1 MVGEYWYCAAKL
13 LHQHVLGGVE
23 TLFKL
28 VGSERHEEEAQET
41 LAQLGRLVKVA
52 MPDTLSDLMKAM
64 RRQVSRALAGR
75 RILANA
81 KDRVTCFLVVPEYGC
96 FGFPDEVNCRADL
109 PIVVES
115 KYITQLPGGPWPD
128 HSVQTAVYMMGLEAL
143 GFEQPHGVLRYCERQ
158 SGKAVT
164 FKVVLDQELREKVR
178 QAALGTR
185 AILKR
190 KMRPLPT
197 SNRRKC
203 QVCEYRVLCP
213 WRRDIENYHAP
224 YFFDIET
231 DLRGRVIWAIGA
243 YSSKDFQLKR
253 FFAERLSNEKRI
265 LRKFVEYIGQEP
277 EAPVFSF
284 SGSDFDYRIL
294 NDRLQHYGMSLSQH
308 HIFTDI
314 CTRLRYA
321 GVSGT
326 LEEIAASVGYAY
338 RHPELKGGAAW
349 SYYERYLKSKNP
361 RFKREAR
368 RILLEYNAEDVIA
381 LLKICANHPEPFE
394 ESLFPGPRSPD
405 IVQFLQEIYRRL
417 GRKIV
422 RTRPGRRREVEVR
435 FTSRNLQELQRIA
448 EALKSIGYSAKIGP
462 DKNAY
467 AVRLY
472 GFHANDFLTAI
483 GYRE

>member
-13 LHQHVLGGVE
+13 LPQHILGGVE
-23 TLFKL
+23 TFSKL
-28 VGSERHEEEAQET
+28 VGSERHEERAQET
-41 LAQLGRLVKVA
+41 LAQLGRLVKVS
-52 MPDTLSDLMKAM
+52 MPDTVSDLMKSM
-64 RRQVSRALAGR
+64 RRQISRALAGR

-96 FGFPDEVNCRADL
+96 FGFPDEVNCQADL

-115 KYITQLPGGPWPD
+115 KYVAQLPIGPWPD
-128 HSVQTAVYMMGLEAL
+128 HSAQTAVYMMGLEAL
-143 GFEQPHGVLRYCERQ
+143 GFEQAHGVLRYCERR
-158 SGKAVT
+158 SGNAVT
-164 FKVVLDQELREKVR
+164 FKVILDQELREKVQ
-178 QAALGTR
+178 QAALRTR
-185 AILKR
+185 AILER

-213 WRRDIENYHAP
+213 WRRDIENYRAP

-231 DLRGRVIWAIGA
+231 DLRGRVIWAIGV
-243 YSSKDFQLKR
+243 YSSEDSQLKQ

-265 LRKFVEYIGQEP
+265 LTNFVEYIGQNP

-294 NDRLQHYGMSLSQH
+294 NGRLEHYGMSLSQH
-308 HIFTDI
+308 QIFTDI
-314 CTRLRYA
+314 CTRLRHA
-321 GVSGT
+321 GLSGT
-326 LEEIAASVGYAY
+326 LEEIAALVGYEY

-361 RFKREAR
+361 RFKMEAR
-368 RILLEYNAEDVIA
+368 RILLEYNAEDIVA

-394 ESLFPGPRSPD
+394 ESLCPSPRSPD
-405 IVQFLQEIYRRL
+405 IVQFLQEIYRRR

-422 RTRPGRRREVEVR
+422 RTRPDRRREVEVR
-435 FTSRNLQELQRIA
+435 FTSRNLLELQRIA
-448 EALKSIGYSAKIGP
+448 EALKSIGYSAKISP

-472 GFHANDFLTAI
+472 GFHADDFLTTI
-483 GYRE
+483 GCQE